1 MALSASSDLPPTLRF
16 VPPNLRS
23 HSRSPSRSPNRK
35 TNFSAQELDPL
46 LNNLSP
52 DSTLGALQATE
63 AISPTKQ
70 EHDILSNSI
79 RDASPEERALG
90 IRAALAAQK
99 LKEWCAEL
107 SAWSWPDPKKTSK
120 GKGFELPENE
130 GKAGKYL
137 GCLTV
142 KTVAAY
148 EDRIEEIKDGL
159 EALGVD
165 ELKQHVLSVHVPS
178 RSRPSSSN
186 GQTEAC
192 PPALTYVQLRDFTAV
207 ITATIVQALPFLAKL
222 TTLLAT
228 WDTRLIVL
236 QQIPILLKYL
246 RDTRTLLDGSLKSL
260 KSDELSVSFTREH
273 FLEDREALADSIAD
287 LGAKFDRV
295 LDILEGRDDALP
307 EKWID
312 EMDRIEADYAS
323 WVVEAERRVLYN
335 EWVERNGTNK
345 EPPPELLSPAFT
357 PASRASPAKLSRA
370 NSTQG
375 QEESR
380 VLNIDGSSLAPSPN
394 HEKQLEKVAGER
406 PNVKVNVLSVHQSI
420 RRLRESAPH
429 AYTGTESPVSA
440 PEPNNHF
447 ETQSRLGPEAN
458 SNAHQGDVDVSQTS
472 VDNIEELDG
481 VQEAT
486 QPTPIRRETISNGDL
501 HSSHGVQS
509 KVLDSSKDSSQLQA
523 IPNENGTVGNISPRI
538 SDTQRIQE
546 GHDGIRDEP
555 KRPTPLLLPHQFHK
569 RDISNVSAVDSVLS
583 DTYTDLS
590 SAEIMDASTAEVVGT
605 PIFDPRP
612 RRASVDLLSMRTPTS
627 DTIQTIKRP
636 QSAYLNELDS
646 PSSDSM
652 TDRKK
657 RALSLSLV
665 TLLPKSGT
673 EETSKSISPP
683 EKAERQTENLGI
695 SNNEAKEEVRRAS
708 LTPIETFSSG
718 QIRNIVVGRRGSS
731 ATSFET
737 PFSPSSV
744 YSRDAETLRP
754 STADSRFSA
763 KTDSK
768 SKASTP
774 SRRSASIS
782 RSSQRGSPEQR
793 PKSLSPERF
802 SPPAIPRRSSRRKS
816 LAPQVALFQHASQGD
831 SSLLNHTQNVASENS
846 GALRVNVSNLE
857 SSNQAWSD
865 HQSNTAYNDISPSI
879 YSPTDSVRFST
890 SRIPVV
896 MTGTKKA
903 ASSPRTTG
911 DKMDEKISSI
921 LTTVPMKIKLAAE
934 PTSPIEDTLMPH
946 TNRQSDTA
954 SRSSSNPFPASTSKS
969 SSNSTST
976 STRSSTPTPSLTLTP
991 ARRVRTSQPAE
1002 SDIRLYHLHRNSPNQ
1017 SKDASPIK
1025 LFVRLVGQEGERVMV
1040 RVGGGWADLGEYLRE
1055 YAQHHGGSRRI
1066 SGNQFEVQNFP
1077 TPSQSSATTSSQPS
1091 NNLSINKIR
1100 PSVPPRPA
1108 SLLDLFDLGS
1118 SDPPARSSTPAATN
1132 THRPR
1137 RSTTNATLESPM
1149 PSPALSTFTATTATS
1164 TPRSYGQSD
1173 ASSSSAAATPSPS
1186 AAILSPNDLRYNLQ
1200 DPAGLKAPTAYT
1212 PLGASGPKSSV
1223 KSRASSATFSSAI
1236 AASRSRSTTPAEHL
1250 DLENANANA
1259 GDEKWVDEMV
1269 GKARRISSGRQQQQ
1283 RAVSTIGIGT
1293 GTPGYVAKGRKASA
1307 NSLGEALEI
1316 GEDALA
1322 LPPLPPSPSPV
1333 TIKGGGDVGGTGN
1346 ERSGATKPRPKSS
1359 IGGIRRVF
1367 LRRKDK

>member
-1 MALSASSDLPPTLRF
+1 MALPASSDLPPSLRF

-52 DSTLGALQATE
+52 DSTLSALQTTE

-70 EHDILSNSI
+70 EHDILSKSI

-107 SAWSWPDPKKTSK
+107 SAWSWPDPKKASK

-130 GKAGKYL
+130 DKTGKYL

-142 KTVAAY
+142 KTVATY

-159 EALGVD
+159 EALDVD
-165 ELKQHVLSVHVPS
+165 ELKHHVLSVHVPS

-186 GQTEAC
+186 GQVEAG

-222 TTLLAT
+222 TTLLAS

-246 RDTRTLLDGSLKSL
+246 RDTGTLLDGSLKSL
-260 KSDELSVSFTREH
+260 ESDELSVSFTREQ
-273 FLEDREALADSIAD
+273 FLQDREALADSIAD

-295 LDILEGRDDALP
+295 LDTLEGRDDALP
-307 EKWID
+307 ENWID
-312 EMDRIEADYAS
+312 KMDKIEADFAS
-323 WVVEAERRVLYN
+323 WVVEAERIVLYN
-335 EWVERNGTNK
+335 EWIERNGTNK

-370 NSTQG
+370 NSSQG
-375 QEESR
+375 QEESK
-380 VLNIDGSSLAPSPN
+380 VLDIEGSSLASSQE
-394 HEKQLEKVAGER
+394 HENKLEKVSGER

-440 PEPNNHF
+440 AELNNHF
-447 ETQSRLGPEAN
+447 ETQSRLRSEAN
-458 SNAHQGDVDVSQTS
+458 SNAHQGNVDVSQTD
-472 VDNIEELDG
+472 VDSIEKLDG
-481 VQEAT
+481 VQET
-486 QPTPIRRETISNGDL
+486 KQPTPTYQEAASNGEL
-501 HSSHGVQS
+501 HSSHDVQS
-509 KVLDSSKDSSQLQA
+509 KVLDDSKDSSQLQA
-523 IPNENGTVGNISPRI
+523 SPGENGDAANINARFP
-538 SDTQRIQE
+538 DTQRNEE
-546 GHDGIRDEP
+546 GHNEITNKP

-569 RDISNVSAVDSVLS
+569 RDISNVSAADSVLS

-590 SAEIMDASTAEVVGT
+590 SAEIMEALTAEVVGT
-605 PIFDPRP
+605 PVFDPMP
-612 RRASVDLLSMRTPTS
+612 RRASVDLLSMRKPTS
-627 DTIQTIKRP
+627 DTIQTINRP
-636 QSAYLNELDS
+636 QSAYMSELDS
-646 PSSDSM
+646 PSSESM

-665 TLLPKSGT
+665 TLLPKSGPD
-673 EETSKSISPP
+673 ETSRSIGSAT
-683 EKAERQTENLGI
+683 KTEQQ
-695 SNNEAKEEVRRAS
+695 NENFGVDREEANGEVRRAS
-708 LTPIETFSSG
+708 PTPIETVSNN
-718 QIRNIVVGRRGSS
+718 QIRNIVVGRRGSN

-763 KTDSK
+763 KADSK
-768 SKASTP
+768 SRASTP

-782 RSSQRGSPEQR
+782 RSSQRGSPEPR
-793 PKSLSPERF
+793 TLSPERF

-816 LAPQVALFQHASQGD
+816 QAPQIALFEHSPQNDLSLPNHA
-831 SSLLNHTQNVASENS
+831 QNTTGENS

-857 SSNQAWSD
+857 SSNQAWSNS
-865 HQSNTAYNDISPSI
+865 HSNPASNEMSPSI
-879 YSPTDSVRFST
+879 YSPTDSVRSAT
-890 SRIPVV
+890 SRIPVATTSV
-896 MTGTKKA
+896 KKA
-903 ASSPRTTG
+903 VSSSRKTE

-921 LTTVPMKIKLAAE
+921 LTTVPMKIKLASE
-934 PTSPIEDTLMPH
+934 PSSPTEDTLLPH
-946 TNRQSDTA
+946 INRQTDTA
-954 SRSSSNPFPASTSKS
+954 LLAGVGKGLEVERKS
-969 SSNSTST
+969 SSNSASA

-991 ARRVRTSQPAE
+991 ARRARTSQSAE

-1017 SKDASPIK
+1017 SKDAPPMK
-1025 LFVRLVGQEGERVMV
+1025 LFVRLVGQDGERVMV

-1055 YAQHHGGSRRI
+1055 YAQHHGGSRRV

-1077 TPSQSSATTSSQPS
+1077 TPSHNGGATLSQPP
-1091 NNLSINKIR
+1091 NNLSMNKTR
-1100 PSVPPRPA
+1100 PSVPPRPT

-1118 SDPPARSSTPAATN
+1118 SDPPARSSTTAGIN
-1132 THRPR
+1132 THRSR
-1137 RSTTNATLESPM
+1137 RSTTNATIESPM
-1149 PSPALSTFTATTATS
+1149 PSPALSTSTATTATS
-1164 TPRSYGQSD
+1164 TPYSHRQSN
-1173 ASSSSAAATPSPS
+1173 ASPSSAAATSNPS
-1186 AAILSPNDLRYNLQ
+1186 AATLSPSDMRFNLQ
-1200 DPAGLKAPTAYT
+1200 DPAGLKAPTGYT
-1212 PLGASGPKSSV
+1212 PLGASGPKPSV
-1223 KSRASSATFSSAI
+1223 KSRASSATYFGAN
-1236 AASRSRSTTPAEHL
+1236 ALRPRSTTPAGH
-1250 DLENANANA
+1250 LENADFA

-1269 GKARRISSGRQQQQ
+1269 GKARRISGGQQQQ
-1283 RAVSTIGIGT
+1283 RAISTI
-1293 GTPGYVAKGRKASA
+1293 GTPGYVAKGRKAST
-1307 NSLGEALEI
+1307 NSLGSALEMS
-1316 GEDALA
+1316 EDTLA
-1322 LPPLPPSPSPV
+1322 LPPSPTPV
-1333 TIKGGGDVGGTGN
+1333 TIKGGGDASGNVNRNGTGKA
-1346 ERSGATKPRPKSS
+1346 GAKPKSKSS

-1367 LRRKDK
+1367 LRKKDKP